1 MIRSL
6 IGLICFMCKIF
17 FIAFKESLGNRW
29 ISHTWSLG
37 LEEQFYLILPL
48 LIYFLKKKN
57 LAIVLTLCVLSA
69 PVFRFFIGNWFQTFN
84 LIYCRFDSLFMGVLI
99 AMAMQNE
106 VIVSFFKKNIT
117 YITSLLWLMIII
129 TLLFSFRVIHLY
141 YFISNSWFSLL
152 FTLLLVV
159 VFTNDKSVFSRIS
172 RNMILVRTGIIS
184 YGMYLYHPLISGI
197 LHLLIKGQTPRIQ
210 DTSDLCLTILSFI
223 ITVIVSH
230 FSYNYFE
237 KRGILFGHKFEY

>member
-1 MIRSL
+1 
-6 IGLICFMCKIF
+6 
-17 FIAFKESLGNRW
+17 
-29 ISHTWSLG
+29 
-37 LEEQFYLILPL
+37 
-48 LIYFLKKKN
+48 
-57 LAIVLTLCVLSA
+57 
-69 PVFRFFIGNWFQTFN
+69 
-84 LIYCRFDSLFMGVLI
+84 
-99 AMAMQNE
+99 
-106 VIVSFFKKNIT
+106 
-117 YITSLLWLMIII
+117 MIII
-129 TLLFSFRVIHLY
+129 TVLFSFRVIHLY

-172 RNMILVRTGIIS
+172 RNTILVRTGIIS

-210 DTSDLCLTILSFI
+210 GASDLCLTILSFI

-230 FSYNYFE
+230 FSYKYFE